1 MPFVTFPIRW
11 GFPVQVR
18 LFVLAHMLPTPPS
31 PRLFA
36 ASPKRVIP
44 HGKMGTRHTITVR
57 RSAGCVCPGLVSD
70 ICHGVMP
77 AQIHHRLVPDCQ
89 AALIGHLHSP
99 FTDGHPTWRV
109 RISHHPPTPN
119 TPASAAL
126 PASTGWRQPE
136 SKDRPDVTRRLA
148 LLVIS
153 FSNLRSSV
161 VLEENESW
169 PF

>member
-99 FTDGHPTWRV
+99 STDGHPTWRV
-109 RISHHPPTPN
+109 RIHIIPQLPRAPTP
-119 TPASAAL
+119 AL
-126 PASTGWRQPE
+126 QASTAGWRQPK
-136 SKDRPDVTRRLA
+136 SKDRPDVTRHLA

-153 FSNLRSSV
+153 VPNLRPSV
-161 VLEENESW
+161 VLEEKE
-169 PF
+169 